1 MSITIKRSSPE
12 GNVHVVLAY
21 LQQYRK
27 AMQRKR
33 IKTPR
38 IDTFLD
44 DCAWKDMEYDDI
56 CKKVEEL
63 SHGYI
68 RVS

>member
-1 MSITIKRSSPE
+1 
-12 GNVHVVLAY
+12 
-21 LQQYRK
+21 
-27 AMQRKR
+27 MQRKR